1 MPMQEFNTP
10 TKLIRAAEEGLLA
23 VPIYQREY
31 VWKRQQVA
39 DLYNFMLDSYDN
51 NDIQTIPL
59 SPILLATSE
68 NPKET
73 SPVSFE
79 FSEDEVSPQA
89 FLVVDGFQRTMS
101 LYRSK
106 RGDFDDD
113 LFYDRSEKH
122 FVAKERVRQALIDN
136 YDLIPVSI
144 FFRTMEWNAFRNEL
158 SRNRQYE
165 LIDEMTH
172 VRDKLNNFQIT
183 TQAGRNLS
191 LLQQI
196 TWFNVVNSK
205 GTKISGD
212 DQIIAQATKFS
223 LDIREAVNKVDR
235 ILHDAGLNIQ
245 QFGIHQE
252 RSWLSN
258 RVLMLMPI
266 VAERAPM
273 NQDKLNFF
281 FSRFNA
287 MDHDKAMQEHFH
299 RSLAALPV
307 VFKKALDIYKE
318 YLDKERF
325 HKIRPE
331 HLLFLVGFSCYV
343 DPQLTRD
350 QETLIDAVF
359 SKDLSEM
366 TQKELR
372 SFYYDVVARLQKTLQ
387 PSK

>member
-1 MPMQEFNTP
+1 MQEFNTAS
-10 TKLIRAAEEGLLA
+10 KLIRAAEEGLLA

-39 DLYNFMLDSYDN
+39 DLYNFMLDSYDE

-59 SPILLATSE
+59 SPILLATSSD
-68 NPKET
+68 PKEV
-73 SPVSFE
+73 SPVSFD
-79 FSEDEVSPQA
+79 FKEDEISPNA

-101 LYRSK
+101 FYMSK
-106 RGDFDDD
+106 RGDFDND
-113 LFYDRSEKH
+113 LFYDRNDKH
-122 FVAKERVRQALIDN
+122 FISRERVRQVHIAS
-136 YDLIPVSI
+136 YTLIPVSI
-144 FFRTMEWNAFRNEL
+144 FFQTLEWNSFRNEL

-165 LIDEMTH
+165 LIDELQH

-183 TQAGRNLS
+183 TQAGRNLT

-212 DQIIAQATKFS
+212 DQIIAQATKFGF
-223 LDIREAVNKVDR
+223 DIREVVNEVDR
-235 ILHDAGLNIQ
+235 IFANTGLTIQ
-245 QFGIHQE
+245 QFSIFQE

-266 VAERAPM
+266 IAERAPL

-281 FSRFNA
+281 FSRFN
-287 MDHDKAMQEHFH
+287 MMETDHELREHFR
-299 RSLAALPV
+299 RSLEALPR
-307 VFKKALDIYKE
+307 VFKKAMGIYRE

-331 HLLFLVGFSCYV
+331 HLLFLVGLSSYV
-343 DPQLTRD
+343 DEELTRD
-350 QETLIDAVF
+350 QEILLDAVF
-359 SKDLSEM
+359 SKDLTDM

-372 SFYYDVVARLQKTLQ
+372 SFYYDVSARIKKTFDKQ
-387 PSK
+387 